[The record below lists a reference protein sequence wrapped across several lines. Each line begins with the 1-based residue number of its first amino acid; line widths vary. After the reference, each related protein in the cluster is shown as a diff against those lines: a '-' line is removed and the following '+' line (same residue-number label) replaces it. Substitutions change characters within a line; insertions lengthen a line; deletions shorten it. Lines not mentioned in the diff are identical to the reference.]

1 MVFPLFHQHINRE
14 TLFKPKDKQLSSWV
28 IRLES
33 ERESRPTLT
42 SHIQVPPLTQIGL
55 QSHKHTAGQKS
66 NPIIATRN
74 AAWSRTGPGTEDRMA
89 GKHSTSCTEAR
100 QHLQS
105 IVVLLSSCSFHTGL
119 NRRYGTLTPQRQS
132 MLSRHKSMVCF

>member
-1 MVFPLFHQHINRE
+1 MVLPSLSSTHKPRDA
-14 TLFKPKDKQLSSWV
+14 FKPKDKQLSSWV

-42 SHIQVPPLTQIGL
+42 SHTQVPPLTQIGL

-66 NPIIATRN
+66 DPIIATRN

-89 GKHSTSCTEAR
+89 GKHSTSCREAR

-105 IVVLLSSCSFHTGL
+105 IAVLLSSCSFHAGL
-119 NRRYGTLTPQRQS
+119 NRRYGTLTPQS